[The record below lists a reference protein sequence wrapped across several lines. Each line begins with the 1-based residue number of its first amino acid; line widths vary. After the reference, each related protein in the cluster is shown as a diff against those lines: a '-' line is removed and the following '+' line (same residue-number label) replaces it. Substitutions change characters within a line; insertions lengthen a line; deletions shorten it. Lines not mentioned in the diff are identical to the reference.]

1 MSTVRALL
9 LISGLVAMAF
19 LDEPSSAPKPLS
31 AGARDD
37 TSAQG
42 APAKQDKPKESTA
55 KKHRGKFTISKETTY
70 VTGPLDKDGYIDYAA
85 ALNERLSKGVTP
97 ENNANVLIW
106 KAIGPHPEGATMPA
120 EFFKLMGMEPP
131 PGKGGYFTDL

>member
-9 LISGLVAMAF
+9 LIFGLPAMAF
-19 LDEPSSAPKPLS
+19 LDEPTSAPKPPS

-70 VTGPLDKDGYIDYAA
+70 ITGPLDKDGYID
-85 ALNERLSKGVTP
+85 
-97 ENNANVLIW
+97 
-106 KAIGPHPEGATMPA
+106 
-120 EFFKLMGMEPP
+120 
-131 PGKGGYFTDL
+131 